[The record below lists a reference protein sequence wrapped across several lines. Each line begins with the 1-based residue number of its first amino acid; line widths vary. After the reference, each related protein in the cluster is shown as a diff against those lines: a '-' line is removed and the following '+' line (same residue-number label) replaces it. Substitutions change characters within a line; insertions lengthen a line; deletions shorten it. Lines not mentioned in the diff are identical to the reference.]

1 MTESYEPTRRLYRSR
16 RGMIFGV
23 CQGLSDYS
31 GISTF
36 WIRVAAII
44 ILFGTGLLPA
54 VAGYVLVAIIMKPE
68 PALPFASPEDEEFY
82 GSYTS
87 SRTAALQRL
96 KRTMDRLDSR
106 IRRMENV
113 VTSREYDWERRLN
126 G

>member
-1 MTESYEPTRRLYRSR
+1 MTGPYEPTRRLYRSR

-23 CQGLSDYS
+23 CRGLADYS
-31 GISTF
+31 GVPAF
-36 WIRVAAII
+36 WIRLAAVV
-44 ILFGTGLLPA
+44 ILLGTGFFPA
-54 VAGYVLVAIIMKPE
+54 IAGYVVIAIVMKPE
-68 PALPFASPEDEEFY
+68 PALPFTSAEDEEFY

-87 SRTAALQRL
+87 SRSAALQRL

-126 G
+126 S

>member
-1 MTESYEPTRRLYRSR
+1 MTEPYEPTRRLYRSR
-16 RGMIFGV
+16 HGMIFGV

-36 WIRVAAII
+36 WIRLAAVI
-44 ILFGTGLLPA
+44 ILLGTWFFPA
-54 VAGYVLVAIIMKPE
+54 IAAYVLIAIIMKPE
-68 PALPFASPEDEEFY
+68 PAVPFASAEDEEFY

-87 SRTAALQRL
+87 SRRAALQRL

-126 G
+126 S